1 MPVMLSY
8 KVLGLIG
15 LSSYALGLVTSRM
28 AHVDHYRARIVM
40 LDRKRLPAMPRG
52 YSWRAL
58 SSADV
63 ANRHWHLGPC
73 VPADWERQ
81 GLTCLS
87 VHDAQGA
94 AAGVI
99 WVGMR
104 GGVDRQLNLA
114 VQPPADCAFD
124 TGLWVPDERRMTR
137 AFAAVAA
144 ALGEW
149 MDQSGATRS
158 ISTITDHNVASIAA
172 HERLGAATLGTVRV
186 VRVGWWQWTIG
197 ARPALCR
204 HRVTIPTLTLPE
216 IPTRT

>member
-15 LSSYALGLVTSRM
+15 LSSYALGLITSRLT
-28 AHVDHYRARIVM
+28 HIDHHRARVVV
-40 LDRKRLPAMPRG
+40 LNRDRLPPMPRG
-52 YSWRAL
+52 YTWRAL
-58 SSADV
+58 SEDEV
-63 ANRHWHLGPC
+63 AERDWHLDPSA
-73 VPADWERQ
+73 PADWQEQ

-87 VHDAQGA
+87 IHDARDA
-94 AAGVI
+94 PAGVV

-104 GGVDRQLNLA
+104 GAIDRQLNLS
-114 VQPPADCAFD
+114 VVPPPDCAFD

-149 MDQSGATRS
+149 MDQQGATRS

-172 HERLGAATLGTVRV
+172 HERLGATTLGTVRV
-186 VRVGWWQWTIG
+186 IRIGLWQWTIG

-204 HRVTIPTLTLPE
+204 YLTTVPTLTLPDGAA
-216 IPTRT
+216 RA